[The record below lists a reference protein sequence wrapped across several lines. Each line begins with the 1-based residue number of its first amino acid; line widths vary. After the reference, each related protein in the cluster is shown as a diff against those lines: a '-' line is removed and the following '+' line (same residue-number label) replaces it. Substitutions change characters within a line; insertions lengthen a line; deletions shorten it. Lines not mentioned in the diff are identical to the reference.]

1 MSIADDPGVFGQNL
15 SGLAYQPSG
24 TSAPGVLWAV
34 RNNPS
39 TLFRLI
45 WDGAKWKPDTANGWA
60 NGKQLVYPD
69 GGGVPDAEG
78 VTLAG
83 GDANGIFVATE
94 RNDDGINSN
103 TSRTSVLRYDVS
115 APGATLTATQEWDL
129 TRGHARAAGERRPRG
144 HHLGPRRGARRQGL
158 HGRRARPASTTRPTT
173 PTTATACSSSASST
187 TGRSPPTR

>member
-1 MSIADDPGVFGQNL
+1 MLRIGQNL

-39 TLFRLI
+39 TLYRLI
-45 WDGAKWKPDTANGWA
+45 WDGTKFTPDMANGWA
-60 NGKQLVYPD
+60 MGKQLVYPN
-69 GGGVPDAEG
+69 GVGVPDAEG

-94 RNDDGINSN
+94 RNDDGPNSN

-115 APGATLTATQEWDL
+115 DPGSKLTATKIIDSVQVM
-129 TRGHARAAGERRPRG
+129 
-144 HHLGPRRGARRQGL
+144 Q
-158 HGRRARPASTTRPTT
+158 
-173 PTTATACSSSASST
+173 
-187 TGRSPPTR
+187 